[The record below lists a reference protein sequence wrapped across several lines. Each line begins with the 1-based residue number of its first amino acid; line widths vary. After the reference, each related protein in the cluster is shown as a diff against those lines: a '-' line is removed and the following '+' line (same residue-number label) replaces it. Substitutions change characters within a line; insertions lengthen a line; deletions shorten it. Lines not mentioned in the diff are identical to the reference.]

1 MRIRSFGEFLI
12 ALRVACRAVVLCG
25 PLALAACDLSS
36 EPTGPVADVRGT
48 WRYVGTQSAPALQ
61 LEGTLVVTQQRGD
74 IISGS
79 VTWEERDGFGDVQ
92 VKGGQMTGRVIG
104 LEDIDFDVLLG
115 EGDRRHVARVAGDS
129 LDGVWAAV
137 TAGRSG
143 NFRASRQVT
152 P

>member
-1 MRIRSFGEFLI
+1 MRR
-12 ALRVACRAVVLCG
+12 ALTLCATLCATLVV
-25 PLALAACDLSS
+25 AACDLST

-79 VTWEERDGFGDVQ
+79 VTWEERDGLGDVQ

-104 LEDIDFDVLLG
+104 LEDIDFDVLLP
-115 EGDRRHVARVAGDS
+115 EGDRRHVARVSGDS
-129 LDGVWAAV
+129 IDGVWAAV
-137 TAGRSG
+137 SAGRSG
-143 NFRASRQVT
+143 DFRASRQVT

>member
-1 MRIRSFGEFLI
+1 VRRTLRFA
-12 ALRVACRAVVLCG
+12 AL
-25 PLALAACDLSS
+25 LALSACSLST

-74 IISGS
+74 IITGS
-79 VTWEERDGFGDVQ
+79 VTWEERDGLGDVQ
-92 VKGGQMTGRVIG
+92 IRGGQLTGRVIG
-104 LEDIDFDVLLG
+104 LEDIDFDVLMP
-115 EGDRRHVARVAGDS
+115 EGDRRHVARVIGDS

-137 TAGRSG
+137 SAGRSG
-143 NFRASRQVT
+143 DFRATRQAV